1 MPGLREPQLEGI
13 GHALADRV
21 LGVPDY
27 QRSYAWEERHVRDL
41 LQDLAAALQL
51 HEPEYFLGSIVTTK
65 NSDGEIQVVDGQQ
78 RLATT
83 TILIAAIRDHFYLT
97 GDRDRANQLE
107 TKFLVSPDLRTQ
119 ERKPR
124 LRLNLADHDF
134 FQKTILAQPDTPERL
149 TAPTKESHR
158 RLAIAARL
166 AKEHVASLVS
176 TTNQPSE
183 LLVTWVEYLD
193 GKARVIWFEVPD
205 AANAFTI
212 FETLNDRGLELAIS
226 DLLKNYLFQLAGD
239 RLREVQQHWTEMIA
253 ILEAAEDE
261 RAVVTYLRHLWSS
274 RYGHTRE
281 KDLYKAIKA
290 GITSKQK
297 AVDFASDLT
306 TNAKRYAAI
315 LNTNHD
321 LWNTYGTTARG
332 HMATIT
338 LLGMVQIRPLL
349 LAVFT
354 RFVTA
359 DVAQALA
366 HMVSW
371 GVRFLISGGV
381 GSGTLEKYYSEQ
393 AKKVNDGGLTTAA
406 GLAASMRSIIP
417 TDTQFEQAFRDA
429 TVSKAALARYYLR
442 ALEQAER
449 GDSLPFVPNPAEEIV
464 TLEHVLP
471 EQRSTHW
478 PVDEDTFRTYRKR
491 LGNLALLGKQDNNDL
506 SDLPFS
512 DKRTVYA
519 ASEFRLT
526 KMIAANATWGTA
538 EIDHRQAHLAGLAV
552 QTWAAA

>member
-41 LQDLAAALQL
+41 FQDLTAALHQG
-51 HEPEYFLGSIVTTK
+51 EPEYFLGSIVTTK
-65 NSDGEIQVVDGQQ
+65 DTAGEIQVVDGQQ

-83 TILIAAIRDHFYLT
+83 IILIAAIRDYFYT
-97 GDRDRANQLE
+97 NNDRDRANQLE

-124 LRLNLADHDF
+124 LRLNLTDHDF
-134 FQKTILAQPDTPERL
+134 FQKAILAHPDKPERA
-149 TAPTKESHR
+149 TQPAKESHH
-158 RLAIAARL
+158 RLATAARL
-166 AKEHVASLVS
+166 AKEHVTSLVS

-205 AANAFTI
+205 DGNAFTI

-226 DLLKNYLFQLAGD
+226 DLLKNYLFQRAGD
-239 RLREVQQHWTEMIA
+239 RLREVQQNWTEMIA
-253 ILEAAEDE
+253 VLEAAEDE
-261 RAVVTYLRHLWSS
+261 RTVVVYLRHLWSS
-274 RYGHTRE
+274 RHGHTRE

-290 GITSKQK
+290 GITSKQA
-297 AVDFASDLT
+297 AVDFTSDLV

-321 LWNTYGTTARG
+321 LWNTYGTTGRA
-332 HMATIT
+332 HMNTVT

-349 LAVFT
+349 LAVFSN
-354 RFVTA
+354 FGPAEVSK
-359 DVAQALA
+359 ALA
-366 HMVSW
+366 LMVSW

-393 AKKVNDGGLTTAA
+393 AKKVNDHELASSAA
-406 GLAASMRSIIP
+406 LAESIRLIIP
-417 TDTQFEQAFRDA
+417 TDTQFEQAVSDA
-429 TVSKAALARYYLR
+429 TVSRAVLGRYYLR
-442 ALEQAER
+442 ALEETER
-449 GDSLPFVPNPAEEIV
+449 GGSGPFVPNPAEEIIN
-464 TLEHVLP
+464 LEHVLP
-471 EQRSTHW
+471 ERPTSNW

-491 LGNLALLGKQDNNDL
+491 LGNLALLGSQANNDL
-506 SDLPFS
+506 ADLPFT
-512 DKRTVYA
+512 DKRPVYE

-526 KMIAANATWGTA
+526 KMIANNTAWGST
-538 EIDHRQAHLAGLAV
+538 EIEQRQRHLARLAV
-552 QTWAAA
+552 GTWPIA